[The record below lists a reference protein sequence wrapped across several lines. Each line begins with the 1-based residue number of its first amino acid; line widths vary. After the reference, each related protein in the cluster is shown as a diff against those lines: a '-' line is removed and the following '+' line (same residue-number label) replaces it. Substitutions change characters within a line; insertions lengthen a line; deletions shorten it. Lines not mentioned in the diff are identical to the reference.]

1 MADFHF
7 DLLSLEEMEKVKEAT
22 FQLMERTGLRVY
34 SPEALA
40 LLKAAGAKVSDTN
53 LVRIPRALTEKALAS
68 APSKIDIFDRHGDL
82 AMELTGRN
90 SYFGPG
96 VTCPY
101 FNDPMTLE
109 RRLAVKDDVV
119 ATATVADAL
128 KNIDFLMSLCMISDK
143 TPQLADVHEVDAMLR
158 NSTKPLLTW
167 AFNADNLKDIIAMAE
182 AVAGGAEN
190 LRQKPNI
197 IVYAEPT
204 TPLAHSKEALEKL
217 MYMAKKGLPL
227 VYSPGMTFGGTA
239 PVTLAGALTIGLA
252 DVLCGVTVSQL
263 VREGTPIICS
273 SNGGVLDLKSFQAA
287 YGSPEMLLMDG
298 AGTQMLRF
306 FGIPSFGLAGATDS
320 KTLDAQAA
328 MEVTAEIIADI
339 GMGANLIHDFGMSDV
354 GMTGSLQLMVFCEEV
369 AGYARRLTQGFA
381 TDENG
386 FAADAIDEVGPN
398 GNFLAAQHTFD
409 HFQKELYV
417 PSCGIRQDYNG
428 WLAAG
433 KKTMA
438 DRINEKIVHLLKNH
452 HPEPLNDSILTKLD
466 GIVAAAEARYGGAIE
481 KHQ

>member
-7 DLLSLEEMEKVKEAT
+7 DLLSPAEMEKVKEAT
-22 FQLMERTGLRVY
+22 FQLMERTGCRVY

-40 LLKAAGAKVSDTN
+40 LLAEAGAKVSDTN
-53 LVRIPRALTEKALAS
+53 LVKIPRALTERALS
-68 APSKIDIFDRHGDL
+68 TAPSKIDIFNRYGDL

-101 FNDPMTLE
+101 FSDPFTLE
-109 RRLAVKDDVV
+109 RRPAKKDDVV
-119 ATATVADAL
+119 STAIVADAL
-128 KNIDFLMSLCMISDK
+128 KNIDFLMSLCMIGDE
-143 TPQLADVHEVDAMLR
+143 TPQLADVHEVDALLK
-158 NSTKPLLTW
+158 NSAKPILTW

-182 AVAGGAEN
+182 AVAGGEEA
-190 LRQKPNI
+190 LRKKPNI
-197 IVYAEPT
+197 IIYAEPT
-204 TPLAHSKEALEKL
+204 TPLSHSKEALEKV
-217 MYMAKKGLPL
+217 MYVAKKGLPL

-252 DVLCGVTVSQL
+252 DVLCGVIVSQL
-263 VREGTPIICS
+263 VREGAPIICS

-287 YGSPEMLLMDG
+287 YGSPEMLLMDA
-298 AGTQMLRF
+298 AGTQMLRS
-306 FGIPSFGLAGATDS
+306 FGIPTFGLSGATDS

-354 GMTGSLQLMVFCEEV
+354 GMTGSIQLMVFCDEV
-369 AGYARRLTQGFA
+369 AGYARRLTRGFA

-386 FAADAIDEVGPN
+386 FATDVIDEVGPN
-398 GNFLAAQHTFD
+398 GNFLAAQHTFEN
-409 HFQKELYV
+409 FQKELYV
-417 PSCGIRQDYNG
+417 PECGIRQDYNG
-428 WLAAG
+428 WVAGG

-438 DRINEKIVHLLKNH
+438 DRINEKIVRLLQNH
-452 HPEPLNDSILTKLD
+452 KPEPLSDDVLTKLD
-466 GIVAAAEARYGGAIE
+466 AIVAAAEARY
-481 KHQ
+481 

>member
-1 MADFHF
+1 MANFHF
-7 DLLSLEEMEKVKEAT
+7 DLLSPTEMEKVKEAT
-22 FQLMERTGLRVY
+22 FELMERTGCRVY
-34 SPEALA
+34 SPEALT
-40 LLKAAGAKVSDTN
+40 LLKEAGAKVVDDT
-53 LVRIPRALTEKALAS
+53 LVRIPRAVTEKALS
-68 APSKIDIFDRHGDL
+68 TAPSEIDIYNRHGDL

-101 FNDPMTLE
+101 FNDPITLE
-109 RRLAVKDDVV
+109 RRPARKEDVV
-119 ATATVADAL
+119 STAVIADAL
-128 KNIDFLMSLCMISDK
+128 HNIDFLMSLCMIGDE
-143 TPQLADVHEVDAMLR
+143 TPQLADIHEVDALLR
-158 NSTKPLLTW
+158 NSTKPILTW
-167 AFNADNLKDIIAMAE
+167 AFNVANLKDIIAMAE
-182 AVAGGAEN
+182 AVAGGEEA

-197 IVYAEPT
+197 IIYAEPT
-204 TPLAHSKEALEKL
+204 TPLSHSKEALEKV
-217 MYMAKKGLPL
+217 MYVAKKGLPL

-252 DVLCGVTVSQL
+252 DVFVGIIVSQL

-298 AGTQMLRF
+298 AGTQMLRS
-306 FGIPSFGLAGATDS
+306 FGIPTFGLAGATDS
-320 KTLDAQAA
+320 KILDAQAA

-354 GMTGSLQLMVFCEEV
+354 GMTGSVHLMVFCDEA

-381 TDENG
+381 VDENG
-386 FAADAIDEVGPN
+386 LAAEVIDAIGPN

-409 HFQKELYV
+409 NFQKELYV
-417 PSCGIRQDYNG
+417 PELGLRQDYNG
-428 WLAAG
+428 WIAGG

-438 DRINEKIVHLLKNH
+438 DRINEKVIYLLKNH
-452 HPEPLNDSILTKLD
+452 KPQTLNDEILVQLD
-466 GIVAAAEARYGGAIE
+466 RILAAAEERY
-481 KHQ
+481 